1 MSSVFPWAGTDPGGC
16 SEYNAGM
23 PLSRPHGSTIPGRTL
38 PTVLCT
44 AIMLVPGAPAA
55 HAEDWPEYRGKG
67 RRGVWQE
74 TGIVGALPAEGLKV
88 RWRTP
93 VDAGWSSPVISD
105 GRVFLSDFTR
115 AEHSTD
121 VVERALCL
129 DEATGRI
136 LWTRTWD
143 ADYRTVGATWEGP
156 RVTPTVDGNRVYF
169 VGATGLLFSLDVET
183 GESLWTRDLM
193 RDYGAMPPSW
203 GFSSAPLV
211 DGPRLIAIVGGE
223 DNARVVAFDKLTGE
237 EVWRAL
243 PSDTDIGV
251 PQPIMIEAAG
261 RPQLIIWFPEQ
272 VVSLDPASGELY
284 WDEPTRTD
292 FNMNIAPP
300 VHSGSRL
307 LISSFYNGSMML
319 ALDDDRPD
327 AELVW
332 KGASNNEIATDGL
345 HSVLTTPVILGNHV
359 YGVGSFG
366 QFRALDAATGER
378 LWETQELTG
387 ERARWASAFIVAHE
401 DRFFINNDRGN
412 LIIAKFSPAGYEE
425 ISRTPL
431 IAPTSNSSN
440 RRRLG
445 GVNWV
450 AAAYANRHVL
460 VRNDEE
466 VLSASLAAA
475 DYPDLPASSAP
486 VRRAAV
492 TRATDP
498 EAADAGRPPLRLQFA
513 ASGTTAGDPTTFEFG
528 EFYLLSG
535 RGVNTPVFVTDH
547 GIVAL
552 DPARSGSF
560 EEVRTEVNQITD
572 APITMIVNTRAY
584 AADPEN
590 LAGYPALTEVV
601 AQNHAAAALRQT
613 GLLAGERARFT
624 PTRTYESELSLFD
637 GRSQVDLYHLGA
649 GATGGDSV
657 VVVPRFNMAY
667 LGDLFPS
674 KGVPLIDTGLGGS
687 AAALPETL
695 AQVVA
700 VLEQAGVT
708 FVLPGRAAP
717 PTEQTIL
724 GWFTVDDVREYAAFC
739 RDLLVAVQDQLRAGS
754 SVDDIVANLSLPER
768 YSGYDRR
775 HARSYVEA
783 VLAEMR

>member
-300 VHSGSRL
+300 
-307 LISSFYNGSMML
+307 
-319 ALDDDRPD
+319 
-327 AELVW
+327 
-332 KGASNNEIATDGL
+332 GAQR
-345 HSVLTTPVILGNHV
+345 V
-359 YGVGSFG
+359 
-366 QFRALDAATGER
+366 
-378 LWETQELTG
+378 
-387 ERARWASAFIVAHE
+387 
-401 DRFFINNDRGN
+401 
-412 LIIAKFSPAGYEE
+412 
-425 ISRTPL
+425 
-431 IAPTSNSSN
+431 
-440 RRRLG
+440 
-445 GVNWV
+445 
-450 AAAYANRHVL
+450 
-460 VRNDEE
+460 
-466 VLSASLAAA
+466 
-475 DYPDLPASSAP
+475 AP
-486 VRRAAV
+486 V
-492 TRATDP
+492 
-498 EAADAGRPPLRLQFA
+498 ESA
-513 ASGTTAGDPTTFEFG
+513 ASTTA
-528 EFYLLSG
+528 
-535 RGVNTPVFVTDH
+535 R
-547 GIVAL
+547 
-552 DPARSGSF
+552 
-560 EEVRTEVNQITD
+560 
-572 APITMIVNTRAY
+572 
-584 AADPEN
+584 
-590 LAGYPALTEVV
+590 
-601 AQNHAAAALRQT
+601 
-613 GLLAGERARFT
+613 
-624 PTRTYESELSLFD
+624 
-637 GRSQVDLYHLGA
+637 
-649 GATGGDSV
+649 
-657 VVVPRFNMAY
+657 
-667 LGDLFPS
+667 
-674 KGVPLIDTGLGGS
+674 
-687 AAALPETL
+687 
-695 AQVVA
+695 
-700 VLEQAGVT
+700 
-708 FVLPGRAAP
+708 
-717 PTEQTIL
+717 
-724 GWFTVDDVREYAAFC
+724 
-739 RDLLVAVQDQLRAGS
+739 
-754 SVDDIVANLSLPER
+754 
-768 YSGYDRR
+768 
-775 HARSYVEA
+775 
-783 VLAEMR
+783 